1 MANYLTRD
9 TFRKGG
15 SEGIM
20 ARRYIGVCFCVDSS
34 LWELL
39 PLYTSVARKQK
50 DSWNLSTALRLALQS
65 PNSYSYA
72 PPLRGS
78 TASHNS
84 WRYLFEVR
92 SL

>member
-1 MANYLTRD
+1 MTNYLTRD
-9 TFRKGG
+9 TFRKGA

-20 ARRYIGVCFCVDSS
+20 ARRYIGMCLYVDSIM
-34 LWELL
+34 WELL
-39 PLYTSVARKQK
+39 PPHTSVARKQK
-50 DSWNLSTALRLALQS
+50 DSWNLSTTLRLALQS

-84 WRYLFEVR
+84 WRHLFEVR